1 MVGWIE
7 QMNGGERMAEKRP
20 ELHVG
25 LKPEIFRE
33 YYYLKSELQA
43 FCQKQGLAISGSK
56 ALLNERVEHYLRTGK
71 SLANKTSGKKKL
83 RNEELSQDSLIEE
96 NIIFSEVHRAFFKQE
111 LGASFVFKVAFQN
124 WLKENAGKSY
134 REAIEIYPKIALKK
148 PDKIDLQ
155 FEYNTYIRDFFADN
169 QGRSLPDAIECW
181 KYKKSLSGSN
191 KYQASDL
198 HALES
203 L

>member
-1 MVGWIE
+1 
-7 QMNGGERMAEKRP
+7 MAEKRP

-96 NIIFSEVHRAFFKQE
+96 NIVFSEVHRAFLNKNWERRLFLKLLFKI
-111 LGASFVFKVAFQN
+111 G
-124 WLKENAGKSY
+124 
-134 REAIEIYPKIALKK
+134 
-148 PDKIDLQ
+148 
-155 FEYNTYIRDFFADN
+155 
-169 QGRSLPDAIECW
+169 
-181 KYKKSLSGSN
+181 
-191 KYQASDL
+191 
-198 HALES
+198 
-203 L
+203 